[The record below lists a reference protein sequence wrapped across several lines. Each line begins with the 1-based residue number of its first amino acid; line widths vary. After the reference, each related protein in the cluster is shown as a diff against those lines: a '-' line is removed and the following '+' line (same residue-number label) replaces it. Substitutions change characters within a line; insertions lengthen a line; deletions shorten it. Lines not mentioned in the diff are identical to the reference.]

1 MDSCHHVCWGR
12 LPFRHPGKAVLV
24 QVFFIPPVCH
34 QLSLSSLL
42 LYLLIHLLCTA
53 FLVHSLI
60 FCFPSTSSSLVWPT
74 DSGCCR
80 SSFIPSSS
88 AYLCE
93 SFTRDSHPVWA
104 AFSSNSRSSPIGG
117 SGLAWKCTA
126 GMIIYWWSCILLLLI
141 SFLIPLYFGVDRA
154 AQWSQVGVLPHSR
167 PWSFWSRDA
176 VQWWARC
183 ESTWSMSAQGTQIDW
198 LPSPCC
204 NQTVG
209 STISLR
215 PSSTTLSQ
223 HSLAPCCLHVSC
235 SLVLHEISTGSL
247 HSNSWLSQVL
257 QFSFQPNPPAVL
269 VWHVLL

>member
-1 MDSCHHVCWGR
+1 MLGPSSIPTSRQSSPCPGLLHSTS
-12 LPFRHPGKAVLV
+12 LPSAFPV
-24 QVFFIPPVCH
+24 ISPP
-34 QLSLSSLL
+34 LSPHSPALHCFLGAILWSSAFPAP
-42 LYLLIHLLCTA
+42 HLLWCGQ
-53 FLVHSLI
+53 LI
-60 FCFPSTSSSLVWPT
+60 LGVVDP
-74 DSGCCR
+74 G
-80 SSFIPSSS
+80 FIPSSS